1 MSQAVSPQHPAVVLR
16 SHYLHLR
23 ALLAVAIIAI
33 IGLTAAVVVLAANDG
48 GGAAVATAAPRVGS
62 AAQTADTGAR
72 LNHRGLEYRANS
84 LSATADTGA
93 RLDHRGLKGSTSGPR
108 HQG

>member
-1 MSQAVSPQHPAVVLR
+1 MSQAVSPQHPVALR
-16 SHYLHLR
+16 SQYRHLR

-33 IGLTAAVVVLAANDG
+33 VGLIAAVVVLATSDG
-48 GGAAVATAAPRVGS
+48 GGSAVATPAVQVTS

-72 LNHRGLEYRANS
+72 LDHRGLEDRANS

-93 RLDHRGLKGSTSGPR
+93 RLDHRGLKAATSGPA
-108 HQG
+108 H